1 MHRSM
6 ANGMSYFLQ
15 GPTPYSLPLSQA
27 SDGVGTDTIAVRV
40 TVQDVNDCPPMFVEE
55 VYRVEINENVP
66 QGSSVA
72 SVRATDC
79 DDGANAVL
87 RYSIAGGD
95 VGAFELNCE
104 YHMNQPGKITNY
116 DAYCSDIRSHHNFS
130 ATGF

>member
-1 MHRSM
+1 M
-6 ANGMSYFLQ
+6 
-15 GPTPYSLPLSQA
+15 PLSQA

-40 TVQDVNDCPPMFVEE
+40 TVQDVNDCPPMFVDE

-87 RYSIAGGD
+87 RYSITGED
-95 VGAFELNCE
+95 VGGFELNCD
-104 YHMNQPGKITNY
+104 YHNY
-116 DAYCSDIRSHHNFS
+116 EPALQDYCESYR
-130 ATGF
+130 GLEVEC

>member
-1 MHRSM
+1 M
-6 ANGMSYFLQ
+6 
-15 GPTPYSLPLSQA
+15 PLSQA

-40 TVQDVNDCPPMFVEE
+40 TVQDVNDCPPMFVDE

-87 RYSIAGGD
+87 RYSIIGGD
-95 VGAFELNCE
+95 VGVFELNCE
-104 YHMNQPGKITNY
+104 YHMNQPCKI
-116 DAYCSDIRSHHNFS
+116 IV
-130 ATGF
+130 